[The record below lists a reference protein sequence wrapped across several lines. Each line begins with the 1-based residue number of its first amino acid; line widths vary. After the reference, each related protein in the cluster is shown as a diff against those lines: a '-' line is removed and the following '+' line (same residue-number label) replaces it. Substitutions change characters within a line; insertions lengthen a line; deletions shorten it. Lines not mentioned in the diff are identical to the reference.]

1 MPPTCGLDWSIDSC
15 RNRAPA
21 SYSAASQKNASRAMA
36 FRPHRHAPARQAFP
50 RRSSVPGAAR
60 SGPLLY
66 SLATRKGNGGRAML
80 DNIKKD
86 TQTRMQKSVD
96 ALKHELMRLRTG
108 RASSALIEPLKVSYY
123 GNDTPVMQVANVAIE
138 ARAITITPYEKNMVA
153 AVEKAILA
161 SDLGLTPTTVGQVI
175 RINLPPLTEERRKE
189 LSKHVAHEG
198 ENAKVAVRNVRRDAL
213 HQIKELLKDK
223 KISEDE
229 ESRAEDEIQKFTDKF
244 VKDVDGVV
252 KAKEDELMAM

>member
-1 MPPTCGLDWSIDSC
+1 
-15 RNRAPA
+15 
-21 SYSAASQKNASRAMA
+21 
-36 FRPHRHAPARQAFP
+36 
-50 RRSSVPGAAR
+50 
-60 SGPLLY
+60 
-66 SLATRKGNGGRAML
+66 ML

-86 TQTRMQKSVD
+86 MQTRMQKSVD

-123 GNDTPVMQVANVAIE
+123 GNETPVMQVANVAIE
-138 ARAITITPYEKNMVA
+138 ARSITITPYEKNMIA

-198 ENAKVAVRNVRRDAL
+198 ENAKIAVSNVRSDAL
-213 HQIKELLKDK
+213 HQVKELLKDK
-223 KISEDE
+223 QISEDE
-229 ESRAEDEIQKFTDKF
+229 ERRVEEEIQKFTDKF